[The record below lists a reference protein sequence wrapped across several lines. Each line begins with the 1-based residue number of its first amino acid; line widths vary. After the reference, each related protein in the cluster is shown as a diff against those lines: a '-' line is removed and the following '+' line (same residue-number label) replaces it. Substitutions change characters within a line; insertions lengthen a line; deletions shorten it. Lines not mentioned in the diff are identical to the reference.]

1 MSGSTLSNNV
11 ITVQTV
17 KQKSLKKTPNKILRL
32 VNILIALR
40 AIYE

>member
-17 KQKSLKKTPNKILRL
+17 KQKSKKNPNKILRL